1 MRATWGGVGGNRMLL
16 KVPEP
21 ITSELWPE
29 VTGDLRNVR
38 LGRLSEVDARGDPQQ
53 SSVSRAKQPS
63 AGGRMVAYSPKSG
76 TQRAVE
82 PWQSPDLALGRKAKP
97 LSEGGIPAER
107 LN

>member
-1 MRATWGGVGGNRMLL
+1 MLL
-16 KVPEP
+16 MVPEP
-21 ITSELWPE
+21 ITFELRSGA
-29 VTGDLRNVR
+29 TANLLNVR
-38 LGRLSEVDARGDPQQ
+38 LDCLSEIDGRGDPQQ